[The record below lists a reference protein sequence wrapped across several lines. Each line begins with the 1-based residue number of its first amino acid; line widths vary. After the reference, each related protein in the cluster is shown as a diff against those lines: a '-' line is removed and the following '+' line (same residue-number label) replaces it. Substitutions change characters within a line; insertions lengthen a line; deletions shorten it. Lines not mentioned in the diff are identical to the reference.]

1 MKKLWFAAL
10 LFASP
15 MVFAQSLSCQI
26 FDFQSKQVQQERN
39 TILAKYEHRN
49 IDTLSEQEAQEWN
62 RASLLSE
69 KMVCT
74 FSGSLKQAFAVFR
87 ADKRYGL
94 GQYSPKFP
102 RELPRKKYNQMFD
115 YKKITQDLM
124 IIPQGNQV
132 EMTLGLVEDESAWSY
147 HFILRQEG
155 KQVRI
160 ERRQLSS

>member
-87 ADKRYGL
+87 ADKHYGL

-124 IIPQGNQV
+124 IMPQGNQV